1 MQAALGEDQDSWIV
15 RGSPGQGQ
23 WAYVPWISVFDPAIT
38 TTATH
43 GYYVVYLFAADM
55 SRVYLS
61 LNQGTTAV
69 RNDFGTATGDE
80 LERRAHIMR
89 TRLRDRDPK
98 FTEAPIELRS
108 MGQLEETMKP
118 AMRLALHIV
127 LMSYLGTRCSRMTST
142 RCYRSTAGCPST
154 ADLRR
159 LRNSRWQRKKP
170 ASQPSM
176 SNADLPTIAASSEI
190 QRPVEK
196 RSASMA
202 ATSGMRLRL

>member
-108 MGQLEETMKP
+108 MGQLGRDYEAGHALGIAYRLDELPGDEVLSHDLHEMLSLYSRLSFNGGLAPSEE
-118 AMRLALHIV
+118 L
-127 LMSYLGTRCSRMTST
+127 
-142 RCYRSTAGCPST
+142 
-154 ADLRR
+154 
-159 LRNSRWQRKKP
+159 
-170 ASQPSM
+170 
-176 SNADLPTIAASSEI
+176 
-190 QRPVEK
+190 
-196 RSASMA
+196 
-202 ATSGMRLRL
+202 